1 MTLPCQVVR
10 TIRPDTVFI
19 PYHWPEERSAN
30 LLTIRALDPISKIP
44 EFKVCAVR
52 VEAGGAADPVPEP
65 PVPPGMRP
73 SAAETAPLGEP
84 GSPTMTQG
92 RGTAER

>member
-1 MTLPCQVVR
+1 LVEVHPELATRLGVQTGDLVRVTSRRANVTLPCQVVR

-30 LLTIRALDPISKIP
+30 LLTSRALDPISKIP

-52 VEAGGAADPVPEP
+52 LEK
-65 PVPPGMRP
+65 
-73 SAAETAPLGEP
+73 AESTAP
-84 GSPTMTQG
+84 
-92 RGTAER
+92 